1 MLKPLLFATIAAVG
15 NALFVYG
22 QRGSAPSPNAYLFMF
37 SAVTVCTVLFGI
49 AVAVARAPGD
59 FGFVAANAR
68 FILISGAGFF
78 VTFIGFYLLYSN
90 YGATQYVL
98 YAIISIMTTS
108 IGVGVFIYRES
119 FNAYQ
124 IAATVLAI
132 AAIALFTYG
141 QGKGGS

>member
-37 SAVTVCTVLFGI
+37 AAVTVCTVLFGI

-59 FGFVAANAR
+59 LGFVAANAR
-68 FILISGAGFF
+68 FILISGVGFF

-98 YAIISIMTTS
+98 YAIISILTTS

>member
-49 AVAVARAPGD
+49 AVARAPGD

-108 IGVGVFIYRES
+108 IGVGVFI
-119 FNAYQ
+119 
-124 IAATVLAI
+124 
-132 AAIALFTYG
+132 
-141 QGKGGS
+141 